1 MEKIS
6 FWLLGICMLLMS
18 ACADE
23 VDVHKNPNFVGWS
36 IYDAANSVDQGIVRY
51 ETFSPN
57 NMVTLYFID
66 SLGKYQIGDT
76 ITLIKK

>member
-1 MEKIS
+1 MKKIS

-18 ACADE
+18 ACTSF
-23 VDVHKNPNFVGWS
+23 DVYNNPNFVVQS
-36 IYDAANSVDQGIVRY
+36 IDNSPRDTNKGMVRY
-51 ETFSPN
+51 KTYSPN

>member
-1 MEKIS
+1 MKKIS
-6 FWLLGICMLLMS
+6 FWLLVSCMLLLS
-18 ACADE
+18 ACEDV
-23 VDVHKNPNFVGWS
+23 VDVNDKPNFVVWT
-36 IYDAANSVDQGIVRY
+36 IYSASNNNERGIVRY
-51 ETFSPN
+51 KTYSPG